1 MNYEELMLRAITK
14 ANKFKYTAKPNPVVG
29 AIIIQGGEI
38 ISEGYHEIYGK
49 NHAEINAIE
58 EAQKHLGKKFE
69 NFSDLS
75 LICTLEP
82 CSHVGKTGSCAEF
95 IVKKG
100 FKKVIIGA
108 IDPNP
113 KVAGRG
119 IKILESNDIE
129 VEYGLFGDLVEKQNK
144 NFFYKHKNNKPYITV
159 KIASSL
165 DGMSHIGTERVFI
178 TSESSRNDVQKIR
191 ADHDA
196 ILTGGNT
203 LRNDDPYMNAR
214 VDFSVNQATSVF
226 SHSSHCTHALRVS
239 LCCSVMAAQS
249 WVEAFISLSLAT
261 LPPSRNTSLSKLRA
275 ATYGGDGCQHHPASA
290 CCARGPTSYRGGVVV
305 ALPGPPGR
313 CPTIPITGQPTR
325 TRSERVARML
335 RPVPAGPHATPR
347 LAPKCLHLL

>member
-29 AIIIQGGEI
+29 AIIIQGSEI

-165 DGMSHIGTERVFI
+165 DGMSHIDTERVFI

-203 LRNDDPYMNAR
+203 LRNDDPDMNAR
-214 VDFSVNQATSVF
+214 VDFSVNQAKKILLTSKPYSNKSKFFKNACVDVF
-226 SHSSHCTHALRVS
+226 EINDLSKIIDSYKENEI
-239 LCCSVMAAQS
+239 CSIL
-249 WVEAFISLSLAT
+249 VEAGPKLVNSFLKEGIVDELIVY
-261 LPPSRNTSLSKLRA
+261 TSAKKLEKRGVNWFQENNA
-275 ATYGGDGCQHHPASA
+275 IENYGFKLESSYKIDTDLKEIFKKDG
-290 CCARGPTSYRGGVVV
+290 
-305 ALPGPPGR
+305 
-313 CPTIPITGQPTR
+313 
-325 TRSERVARML
+325 
-335 RPVPAGPHATPR
+335 
-347 LAPKCLHLL
+347 

>member
-29 AIIIQGGEI
+29 AIIIQGSEI

-58 EAQKHLGKKFE
+58 EAQKYLGKKFE

-203 LRNDDPYMNAR
+203 LRNDDPDMNAR
-214 VDFSVNQATSVF
+214 VDFSVNQAKKILLTSKPYSNKSKFFKNACVDVF
-226 SHSSHCTHALRVS
+226 EINDLGKIIDSYKENEI
-239 LCCSVMAAQS
+239 CSIL
-249 WVEAFISLSLAT
+249 VEAGPKLVNSFLKEGIVDELIVY
-261 LPPSRNTSLSKLRA
+261 TSAKKLEKRGVNWFQENNA
-275 ATYGGDGCQHHPASA
+275 IENYGFKLESSYKIDTDLKEIFKKDG
-290 CCARGPTSYRGGVVV
+290 
-305 ALPGPPGR
+305 
-313 CPTIPITGQPTR
+313 
-325 TRSERVARML
+325 
-335 RPVPAGPHATPR
+335 
-347 LAPKCLHLL
+347 

>member
-29 AIIIQGGEI
+29 AIIIQGSEI

-69 NFSDLS
+69 KFSDLS

-119 IKILESNDIE
+119 IKILESNNIE

-144 NFFYKHKNNKPYITV
+144 SFFYKHKNNKPYITV

-203 LRNDDPYMNAR
+203 LRNDDPDMNAR
-214 VDFSVNQATSVF
+214 VDFSVNQAKKILLTSKPYSNKSKFFKNACVDVF
-226 SHSSHCTHALRVS
+226 ENNDLSKIVDSYKENEI
-239 LCCSVMAAQS
+239 CSIL
-249 WVEAFISLSLAT
+249 VEAGPKLVNSFLKEGIVDELIVY
-261 LPPSRNTSLSKLRA
+261 TSAKKLEKRGVNWFQENNA
-275 ATYGGDGCQHHPASA
+275 IENYGFKLESSYKIDTDLKEIFKKDG
-290 CCARGPTSYRGGVVV
+290 
-305 ALPGPPGR
+305 
-313 CPTIPITGQPTR
+313 
-325 TRSERVARML
+325 
-335 RPVPAGPHATPR
+335 
-347 LAPKCLHLL
+347 

>member
-29 AIIIQGGEI
+29 AIIIQGSEI
-38 ISEGYHEIYGK
+38 ISEGYHEVYGK

-203 LRNDDPYMNAR
+203 LRNDDPDMNAR
-214 VDFSVNQATSVF
+214 VDFSVNQAKKILLTSKPYSNKSKFFKNACVDVF
-226 SHSSHCTHALRVS
+226 ENNDLSKIVDSYKENEI
-239 LCCSVMAAQS
+239 CSIL
-249 WVEAFISLSLAT
+249 VEAGPKLVNSFLKEGIVDELIVY
-261 LPPSRNTSLSKLRA
+261 TSAKKLEKRGVHWFQENNA
-275 ATYGGDGCQHHPASA
+275 IENYGFKLESSYKIDTDLKEIFKKDG
-290 CCARGPTSYRGGVVV
+290 
-305 ALPGPPGR
+305 
-313 CPTIPITGQPTR
+313 
-325 TRSERVARML
+325 
-335 RPVPAGPHATPR
+335 
-347 LAPKCLHLL
+347 

>member
-29 AIIIQGGEI
+29 AIIIQGSEI

-69 NFSDLS
+69 KFSDLS

-203 LRNDDPYMNAR
+203 LRNDDPDMNAH
-214 VDFSVNQATSVF
+214 VDYSVNQAKKILLTSKPYSDKSKFFKNACVDVF
-226 SHSSHCTHALRVS
+226 EINDLSKIIDSYKENEI
-239 LCCSVMAAQS
+239 CSIL
-249 WVEAFISLSLAT
+249 VEAGPKLVNSFLKEGIVDELIVY
-261 LPPSRNTSLSKLRA
+261 TSAKKLEKRGVNWFQENNA
-275 ATYGGDGCQHHPASA
+275 IENYGFKLESSYKIDTDLKEIFKKDG
-290 CCARGPTSYRGGVVV
+290 
-305 ALPGPPGR
+305 
-313 CPTIPITGQPTR
+313 
-325 TRSERVARML
+325 
-335 RPVPAGPHATPR
+335 
-347 LAPKCLHLL
+347 

>member
-29 AIIIQGGEI
+29 AIIIQGSEI

-58 EAQKHLGKKFE
+58 EAQKYLGKKFE

-165 DGMSHIGTERVFI
+165 DGMSHIDTERVFI

-203 LRNDDPYMNAR
+203 LRNDDPDMNAR
-214 VDFSVNQATSVF
+214 VDFSVNQAKKILLTSKPYSNKSKFFKNACVDVF
-226 SHSSHCTHALRVS
+226 EINDLSKIIDSYKENEI
-239 LCCSVMAAQS
+239 CSIL
-249 WVEAFISLSLAT
+249 VEAGPKLVNSFLKEGIVDELIVYT
-261 LPPSRNTSLSKLRA
+261 SRKKLEKRGVNWFQENNA
-275 ATYGGDGCQHHPASA
+275 IENYGFKLESSYKIDTDLKEIFKKDG
-290 CCARGPTSYRGGVVV
+290 
-305 ALPGPPGR
+305 
-313 CPTIPITGQPTR
+313 
-325 TRSERVARML
+325 
-335 RPVPAGPHATPR
+335 
-347 LAPKCLHLL
+347 

>member
-29 AIIIQGGEI
+29 AIIIQGSEI

-69 NFSDLS
+69 DFSDLS

-119 IKILESNDIE
+119 IKILESNGIE

-165 DGMSHIGTERVFI
+165 DGMSHIDTERVFI

-203 LRNDDPYMNAR
+203 LRNDDPDMNAR
-214 VDFSVNQATSVF
+214 VDFSLNQAKKILLTSKPYSNKSKFFKNACVDVF
-226 SHSSHCTHALRVS
+226 EINDLGKIIDSYKESEI
-239 LCCSVMAAQS
+239 CSIL
-249 WVEAFISLSLAT
+249 VEAGPKLVNSFLIEGIVNELIVY
-261 LPPSRNTSLSKLRA
+261 TSAKKLEKRGVNWFQENNA
-275 ATYGGDGCQHHPASA
+275 IENYGFKLESSYKIDTDLKEIFKKDG
-290 CCARGPTSYRGGVVV
+290 
-305 ALPGPPGR
+305 
-313 CPTIPITGQPTR
+313 
-325 TRSERVARML
+325 
-335 RPVPAGPHATPR
+335 
-347 LAPKCLHLL
+347 

>member
-29 AIIIQGGEI
+29 AIIIQGSEI

-203 LRNDDPYMNAR
+203 LRNDDPDMNAR
-214 VDFSVNQATSVF
+214 VDFSVNQAKKILLTSKPYSNKSKFFKNACVDVF
-226 SHSSHCTHALRVS
+226 ENNDLSKIVDSYKENEI
-239 LCCSVMAAQS
+239 CSIL
-249 WVEAFISLSLAT
+249 VEAGPKLVNSFLKEGIVDELIVY
-261 LPPSRNTSLSKLRA
+261 TSAKKLEKRGVNWFQENNA
-275 ATYGGDGCQHHPASA
+275 IENYGFKLESSYKIDTDLKEIFKKDG
-290 CCARGPTSYRGGVVV
+290 
-305 ALPGPPGR
+305 
-313 CPTIPITGQPTR
+313 
-325 TRSERVARML
+325 
-335 RPVPAGPHATPR
+335 
-347 LAPKCLHLL
+347 